1 MKQLIIALCYSAL
14 LLILEILYRKI
25 FHIPSIERYAESYLF
40 VCLFVVLFVYSKY
53 RITRI
58 LVATLFAISVLVN
71 NVHYALYQS
80 WIGPVSYSLAF
91 KEVKEI
97 TQAGIT
103 MVDRFI
109 YPLLF
114 GLFEVAVFLSLNFI
128 KRKRYKFSWVFD
140 AVFYILMMYVF
151 VRAYTTKSHERFIS
165 PNTVYSRLKSNY
177 FSVGYFVGRILPYE
191 LFSLSDVPLYHQN
204 KPNKTQALPKVR
216 NIILIMGESATAS
229 HFSAFGYER
238 ETSPF
243 LARFKNETGV
253 VMKEAYS
260 GGMLTAISLPMFFNA
275 IPYPN
280 GMQQIAKG
288 DTNLF
293 NLAKMQGFNTYFYSA
308 QARDDMHMMNF
319 LGGAWVDKMRFPDNE
334 GYSLRES
341 MPDNKL
347 LPEFKKINLEEGKHF
362 IVLHH
367 RGSHIPYGALLDE
380 KEKVFGQIQAID
392 NYDNTILNTDR
403 FISDVYQY
411 LSTQNTDDWLI
422 AYTSDHGQYVTN
434 EVYKQGTLEQ
444 ASYIVPFVVY
454 SPNKAI
460 QKITSE
466 AFSPCQRT
474 FHYQL
479 SSLLINLMGYDYQ
492 IGGCLEGVVNGNIL
506 SGDAGYLKIDA
517 EGKETYHH

>member
-1 MKQLIIALCYSAL
+1 MKQLIIALCYSAI
-14 LLILEILYRKI
+14 LLILEVLYRQL

-40 VCLFVVLFVYSKY
+40 VCLFVFLFVYSKY

-58 LVATLFAISVLVN
+58 LVATLFAMSVLVN

-91 KEVKEI
+91 KEVKEV

-128 KRKRYKFSWVFD
+128 KRKRYSFSWVFD

-151 VRAYTTKSHERFIS
+151 VRAYTTRSHERFIS

-191 LFSLSDVPLYHQN
+191 IFSLSDIPLYHKN
-204 KPNKTQALPKVR
+204 KPNKTSELPKVK

-229 HFSAFGYER
+229 HFSVFGYER
-238 ETSPF
+238 NTSPF
-243 LARFKNETGV
+243 LKDFKNKTGAIVKET
-253 VMKEAYS
+253 YS

-293 NLAKMQGFNTYFYSA
+293 NLAKSRGFNTYFYSA
-308 QARDDMHMMNF
+308 QARDDMHMINF
-319 LGGAWVDKMRFPDNE
+319 LGGAWIDKTRFPDDE

-347 LPEFKKINLEEGKHF
+347 LPEFKKINLGNGYNF

-367 RGSHIPYGALLDE
+367 RGSHIPYGALLDN
-380 KEKVFGQIQAID
+380 KDKVFGQSNAID

-403 FISDVYQY
+403 FISVVYQH
-411 LSTQNTDDWLI
+411 LSARNSDDWLI
-422 AYTSDHGQYVTN
+422 VYTSDHGQYVKSDT
-434 EVYKQGTLEQ
+434 YKQGTLDQ
-444 ASYIVPFVVY
+444 DSYIVPLVVY
-454 SPNKAI
+454 SPNKDI
-460 QKITSE
+460 QKTTSTV
-466 AFSPCQRT
+466 FSSCQRT

-479 SSLLINLMGYDYQ
+479 SSLLINTMGYDYQ
-492 IGGCLEGVVNGNIL
+492 IGNCLEGVVNGNIL
-506 SGDAGYLKIDA
+506 SGDAGYLKIESD
-517 EGKETYHH
+517 GKETYVH